1 MNDPQGELEFVP
13 DPGFRPDPESEA
25 AETSDAGH
33 DEDGSGIDG
42 PRHLRI
48 LASAGTGKTFRLV
61 GRFLELV
68 DRGVEPERILATT
81 FTRAAAGEIRDRI
94 FRDAAAL
101 VVDPE
106 KREEAIRERGL
117 ARETM
122 AAAEAASLLE
132 RLVKAM
138 PGLQVR
144 TLDSV
149 FASIAAGLGP
159 ASGIPA
165 GARLVEADES
175 AAILREA
182 IDVTVSETDADAML
196 ETLETL
202 GSRGTKVTI
211 VPVVERAVANL
222 LTLHQESTPD
232 AWDWSAPPRDDE
244 DLARIR
250 DLLLDED
257 RAKTWPAGVRKAS
270 AKIAGLIDEVCTR
283 DGGGWIL
290 IAKEKILKAAVDGV
304 DYSKK
309 PVPDELVGP
318 LQDLAVHAAAGNLR
332 NMGHRTACI
341 RDLLGR
347 IGPRIADLKQ
357 RNRIAEFDDFTRSL
371 DSLRGGA
378 GPGDLEELWYRLD
391 SRIEHLLLD
400 EFQDTSATQWRA
412 LRPIASEIASVSDG
426 TRSLFVVGDVKQ
438 SIYGWRG
445 GDPRILRNLEAIT
458 TEGAIEFVE
467 EKLEKSFR
475 SSPAVIELVNTLCE
489 EIAGDAALLEHADG
503 AAAAF
508 GELFREHRT
517 ARTSLDGVAT
527 IERLPEPDADEDE
540 DESVVLA
547 RSAAEAAERLVRRHG
562 VEDAE
567 GRPTVAVLVRANKR
581 IGPIVEALRGLGI
594 PATGR
599 GGGSLLDAEAA
610 TVMIQA
616 MRLAADVRDSLAAD
630 DLARSPLA
638 VVLGVSTPG
647 PDARLGM
654 PERIELARS
663 LRERFA
669 EQGVAPVIDG
679 WRRRLEPGLTVRET
693 VRLRQLV
700 EIVEG
705 LEADPTV
712 ARGPGELAA
721 ILGSVVVE
729 DPGGEGVVVMN
740 IHQSKGL
747 EFEGVVVTDL
757 AGDLFRSPEVARST
771 PALPTAAIDRVA
783 TWYAEEARPDDALAI
798 HRETTDRIVLEA
810 LCGFYVALTRASRD
824 LVVQVP
830 PAKFGT
836 KNEEHKKSYFST
848 AGIVRRA
855 IGIADPPDDDA
866 DSADVEAGSAVES
879 VVSGALE
886 TPKAIEVHRARAS
899 IEHDASPADRIQRA
913 ACPRPTLA
921 VERRSRRRRAVAV
934 KPPSSFHADRSEL
947 FRVAGADAADR
958 GTAIHACFER
968 IEWAADLDTVGD
980 ELLDARIRNAVPGR
994 SEAWRR
1000 ECIRDFRTACS
1011 SPAIRDLLDRPGD
1024 DAVVRRERRFVS
1036 VGPSGVQ
1043 QGSIDR
1049 LVLRVDPDGS
1059 KNGGEAGAG
1068 AGVREAWIVD
1078 FKTDRIEGTPDQVA
1092 ATLRTRHAG
1101 QLAGYRDAVA
1111 AIYELPPARVRA
1123 SVVGIDAGVVADLAD

>member
-1 MNDPQGELEFVP
+1 MMHDPQGELEFVP
-13 DPGFRPDPESEA
+13 DPGVGADLDATESSEIA
-25 AETSDAGH
+25 DAGI
-33 DEDGSGIDG
+33 DAIGDG

-117 ARETM
+117 ARSTM

-175 AAILREA
+175 AAILRDA

-222 LTLHQESTPD
+222 LTLHQESTAD

-250 DLLLDED
+250 ELLLDENA
-257 RAKTWPAGVRKAS
+257 AKAWTAGVRKATT
-270 AKIAGLIDEVCTR
+270 KIARLIDEVCAR

-290 IAKEKILKAAVDGV
+290 IAKETIIKAAVNGV
-304 DYSKK
+304 DYSRK
-309 PVPDELVGP
+309 PVPDELVAP

-371 DSLRGGA
+371 DALRGGA

-445 GDPRILRNLEAIT
+445 GDPRILRNLERIT
-458 TEGAIEFVE
+458 TEGEIEFVE
-467 EKLEKSFR
+467 EELEKSFR
-475 SSPAVIELVNTLCE
+475 SSPAVIELVNTLCG
-489 EIAGDAALLEHADG
+489 EIAGDPALLEHAGG

-527 IERLPEPDADEDE
+527 IERLPEPDADAGED
-540 DESVVLA
+540 DSMILA
-547 RSAAEAAERLVRRHG
+547 RGAAEAAQRLVQRHG
-562 VEDAE
+562 LEDAE

-638 VVLGVSTPG
+638 TVLGVSSPTADEPL
-647 PDARLGM
+647 PM
-654 PERIELARS
+654 SERIGLSRS
-663 LRERFA
+663 LRDRFS
-669 EQGVAPVIDG
+669 EDGVAPVIDG
-679 WRRRLEPGLTVRET
+679 WRRRLEPDLTVRET

-705 LEADPTV
+705 LEADPTI

-771 PALPTAAIDRVA
+771 PALPTTAIDRVA
-783 TWYAEEARPDDALAI
+783 TWYAEEARPEDALGI

-830 PAKFGT
+830 PAKFGA
-836 KNEEHKKSYFST
+836 KNEEHKKSHFST

-866 DSADVEAGSAVES
+866 ADVESGSES
-879 VVSGALE
+879 EVSLE
-886 TPKAIEVHRARAS
+886 PLEAIEVHRARAS
-899 IEHDASPADRIQRA
+899 VERDASPTDRPDRA
-913 ACPRPTLA
+913 ACARPNLV

-947 FRVAGADAADR
+947 FRVRGADAADR

-968 IEWAADLDTVGD
+968 IEWAADLDVVGD
-980 ELLDARIRNAVPGR
+980 DVLDARIRNAVPGR
-994 SEAWRR
+994 LEAWRAD
-1000 ECIRDFRTACS
+1000 CIRDFRAACS
-1011 SPAIRDLLDRPGD
+1011 SPAIRALLDRPGD

-1049 LVLRVDPDGS
+1049 LVLRLDPEGS
-1059 KNGGEAGAG
+1059 TTGD
-1068 AGVREAWIVD
+1068 GVREAWIVD
-1078 FKTDRIEGTPDQVA
+1078 FKTDRIEGDPDQVA
-1092 ATLRTRHAG
+1092 ATLLARHAE
-1101 QLAGYRDAVA
+1101 QLTGYREAVA
-1111 AIYELPPARVRA
+1111 AIYELPVAKVRA

>member
-1 MNDPQGELEFVP
+1 MTDPQGELEFVP
-13 DPGFRPDPESEA
+13 DPDFRPDPGSEA
-25 AETSDAGH
+25 ADASDDGH
-33 DEDGSGIDG
+33 ADDGSGIEG

-94 FRDAAAL
+94 FRDAAAM
-101 VVDPE
+101 VVDPA
-106 KREEAIRERGL
+106 KRVEAIRERGL

-122 AAAEAASLLE
+122 DADEAASLLE
-132 RLVKAM
+132 RLVTAM

-175 AAILREA
+175 AAILRDA

-232 AWDWSAPPRDDE
+232 AWDWPAPPRDDE
-244 DLARIR
+244 SLARIR

-257 RAKTWPAGVRKAS
+257 RAKAWPAGVRKAT
-270 AKIAGLIDEVCTR
+270 AKIAGLVDEVRAR

-290 IAKEKILKAAVDGV
+290 IAKERILKAAVEGV
-304 DYSKK
+304 DYSRK
-309 PVPDELVGP
+309 PVPDELVAP
-318 LQDLAVHAAAGNLR
+318 LRDLALHAAAGNLR
-332 NMGHRTACI
+332 NMGRRTACI

-347 IGPRIADLKQ
+347 IGPRIAELKQ
-357 RNRIAEFDDFTRSL
+357 RNRVAEFDDFTRSL
-371 DSLRGGA
+371 DPLRGGA

-426 TRSLFVVGDVKQ
+426 SRSLFVVGDVKQ

-445 GDPRILRNLEAIT
+445 GDPRILRNLERIT
-458 TEGAIEFVE
+458 TDGRIEFVE

-475 SSPAVIELVNTLCE
+475 SSPAVIELVNRICGV
-489 EIAGDAALLEHADG
+489 IDRDAGLLQHASG

-508 GELFREHRT
+508 GELYRKHRT

-527 IERLPEPDADEDE
+527 IERLPEPDAGEGED
-540 DESVVLA
+540 DSVVLA
-547 RSAAEAAERLVRRHG
+547 RSAAEAAQRLVRRHG
-562 VEDAE
+562 IEDAE

-581 IGPIVEALRGLGI
+581 IGPIVEALRGLGV

-638 VVLGVSTPG
+638 VVLGVPTPG
-647 PDARLGM
+647 PDARLAM

-663 LRERFA
+663 LREGFA
-669 EQGVAPVIDG
+669 EHGVAPVIDG
-679 WRRRLEPGLTVRET
+679 WRRRLEPELTVREA
-693 VRLRQLV
+693 VRLRQMV

-705 LEADPTV
+705 LEADPTI

-747 EFEGVVVTDL
+747 EFAGVVVTDL

-771 PALPTAAIDRVA
+771 PVLPTTAIDRVA
-783 TWYAEEARPDDALAI
+783 TWYAEDARPTDALEI

-810 LCGFYVALTRASRD
+810 LCGLYVALTRASRD
-824 LVVQVP
+824 LIVQVP
-830 PAKFGT
+830 PAKFG
-836 KNEEHKKSYFST
+836 KNKEEHKKSFFSP
-848 AGIVRRA
+848 AGIVRRS
-855 IGIADPPDDDA
+855 IGIADPPDEEIERPV
-866 DSADVEAGSAVES
+866 SLESLRAV
-879 VVSGALE
+879 
-886 TPKAIEVHRARAS
+886 EVHRAEAS
-899 IEHDASPADRIQRA
+899 VERVGSPADRVAREA
-913 ACPRPTLA
+913 SPRPVFTA
-921 VERRSRRRRAVAV
+921 ERRSRRRRAVSV
-934 KPPSSFHADRSEL
+934 RPPSSLHTDRADL
-947 FRVAGADAADR
+947 FRVGNRDAADR

-968 IEWAADLDTVGD
+968 IEWADDFDVVDD
-980 ELLDARIRNAVPGR
+980 EVLDARIRAAFPER
-994 SEAWRR
+994 TEAWRR
-1000 ECIRDFRTACS
+1000 DCVRDFRAACS
-1011 SPAIRDLLDRPGD
+1011 IPAIRSLFERPD
-1024 DAVVRRERRFVS
+1024 EDAFVRRERRFVT
-1036 VGPSGVQ
+1036 VGPGGVQ

-1049 LVLRVDPDGS
+1049 LVLHRDPGAS
-1059 KNGGEAGAG
+1059 SAGPAIR
-1068 AGVREAWIVD
+1068 AARIID
-1078 FKTDRIEGTPDQVA
+1078 FKTDRIEGAPDPVSR
-1092 ATLRTRHAG
+1092 TLLERHAR
-1101 QLAGYRDAVA
+1101 QLTGYRDAVA
-1111 AIYELPPARVRA
+1111 AIYGLPPAGVRA
-1123 SVVGIDAGVVADLAD
+1123 SIVGIHAGVVIDLED